1 MRNLINTFAYEYCFE
16 CEHSC
21 LNVES
26 VSICHG
32 IDRQI
37 KNSVYSN
44 TVFDLTLE
52 TVFFI
57 VYYGPFV

>member
-32 IDRQI
+32 IDR
-37 KNSVYSN
+37 
-44 TVFDLTLE
+44 
-52 TVFFI
+52 
-57 VYYGPFV
+57 